1 MASLILP
8 DVNIL
13 LAAHRAS
20 HVHHAP
26 AQKLL
31 RNIYERREVIA
42 LCDVVL
48 SGLLRLATHARIFA
62 NPSTVGEAFQF
73 IEELRSFPGAI
84 KVAPGMNHWK
94 IFEELCR
101 KHGITGAMVTD
112 AYIAALAYEHG
123 CIVAT
128 FDTGFGRFEG
138 LRIIRPE

>member
-1 MASLILP
+1 M
-8 DVNIL
+8 
-13 LAAHRAS
+13 
-20 HVHHAP
+20 
-26 AQKLL
+26 
-31 RNIYERREVIA
+31 IA
-42 LCDVVL
+42 LCDAVL

-101 KHGITGAMVTD
+101 KHCITGAMVTD
-112 AYIAALAYEHG
+112 AYIAALAHEHG

-128 FDTGFGRFEG
+128 FDTDFGRFEG